1 MNDLPLEIWD
11 IIVKQNNETI
21 FDKANE
27 LSLKELYDA
36 TLTIQCIYERKRSDY
51 RQKMKKHIGDIV
63 KIKYM
68 GQDNQLPPVY
78 PNKIKEKEDLFLI
91 DKCSDD
97 SIKVVFVYKLEQ
109 NDNIYNETTLGFYTM
124 IEPEKEYSCAM
135 NISYKNIIDYE
146 VISYKKDIDEKR
158 INIKYDIGD
167 VVSFYLYSYCYFW
180 GIDLEV
186 GKIERISDKFYYI
199 TMWGETPRLFRVPKH
214 HIVRKNN
221 IE

>member
-36 TLTIQCIYERKRSDY
+36 TLKIQCIYERKRSDY

-68 GQDNQLPPVY
+68 GQDHQLPPVY

-109 NDNIYNETTLGFYTM
+109 N
-124 IEPEKEYSCAM
+124 
-135 NISYKNIIDYE
+135 
-146 VISYKKDIDEKR
+146 
-158 INIKYDIGD
+158 
-167 VVSFYLYSYCYFW
+167 
-180 GIDLEV
+180 
-186 GKIERISDKFYYI
+186 
-199 TMWGETPRLFRVPKH
+199 
-214 HIVRKNN
+214 
-221 IE
+221 